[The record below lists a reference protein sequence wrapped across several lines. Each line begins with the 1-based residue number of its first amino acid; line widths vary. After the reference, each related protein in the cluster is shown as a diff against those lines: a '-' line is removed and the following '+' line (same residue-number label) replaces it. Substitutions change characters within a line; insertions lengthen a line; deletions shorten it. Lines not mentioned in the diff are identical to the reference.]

1 MPRKI
6 GNIIV
11 IFALTAGA
19 MLAGYEFLSIR
30 MELPFIEKAPPP
42 EPVLTVE
49 TLPEEA
55 VVTQQEAGAL
65 PVAVPDD
72 DHQERIVR
80 HIRDR
85 LSVHG
90 AKVMDMRYFTGQAE
104 CDAAVRTVAAE
115 YKRRGI
121 REQDMAETAPFPEST
136 GAVVMFTNQGILHYI
151 GCVAPPDQNWAVY
164 VQYVP
169 GGRE

>member
-19 MLAGYEFLSIR
+19 VLAGYEFLTIR
-30 MELPFIEKAPPP
+30 MDGPFIEQGPPP

-49 TLPEEA
+49 TLPDAA
-55 VVTQQEAGAL
+55 VAEPQVIEPAPAI
-65 PVAVPDD
+65 VPNDG
-72 DHQERIVR
+72 ERIVTR
-80 HIRDR
+80 IRDSLTVR
-85 LSVHG
+85 GS
-90 AKVMDMRYFTGQAE
+90 KVMDTRYFTDQAA
-104 CDAAVRTVAAE
+104 CDVAVRTVAEE

-121 REQDMAETAPFPEST
+121 RDQDMAETVPFPESR
-136 GAVVMFTNQGILHYI
+136 GAVVMFTNRGVLHYI

-164 VQYVP
+164 VQYIP
-169 GGRE
+169 NGRK

>member
-19 MLAGYEFLSIR
+19 VLAGYEFLSIR
-30 MELPFIEKAPPP
+30 MELPFVKQAPPP

-49 TLPEEA
+49 TLPDEII
-55 VVTQQEAGAL
+55 VTEQEVEPA

-72 DHQERIVR
+72 GERIVA
-80 HIRDR
+80 HIRDSLTVR
-85 LSVHG
+85 GST
-90 AKVMDMRYFTGQAE
+90 VMDTRYFTDQGA

-121 REQDMAETAPFPEST
+121 RDQDMAETAPFPEST
-136 GAVVMFTNQGILHYI
+136 GAVVMFTNQGVLYYV
-151 GCVAPPDQNWAVY
+151 GCVAPPGESWAVY
-164 VQYVP
+164 VQYIP
-169 GGRE
+169 NGRK

>member
-19 MLAGYEFLSIR
+19 VLAGYEFLSIR
-30 MELPFIEKAPPP
+30 MELPFIERGPPP
-42 EPVLTVE
+42 EPVLTIE
-49 TLPEEA
+49 TLPDETIVNE
-55 VVTQQEAGAL
+55 QEAEPA

-72 DHQERIVR
+72 GELVVTHVR
-80 HIRDR
+80 DSLTVRG
-85 LSVHG
+85 ST
-90 AKVMDMRYFTGQAE
+90 VMDTRYFTDQAA

-121 REQDMAETAPFPEST
+121 RDQDMAETAPFPESQ
-136 GAVVMFTNQGILHYI
+136 GAVVMFTNQNVLYYV
-151 GCVAPPDQNWAVY
+151 GCVAPPGESWAVY
-164 VQYVP
+164 VQYIP
-169 GGRE
+169 NGRK

>member
-19 MLAGYEFLSIR
+19 VLAGYEFLSIR

-49 TLPEEA
+49 TLPDETI
-55 VVTQQEAGAL
+55 TQQQVAEPA
-65 PVAVPDD
+65 PVMVPDEG
-72 DHQERIVR
+72 ERIVT
-80 HIRDR
+80 HIRDSLTVR
-85 LSVHG
+85 GS
-90 AKVMDMRYFTGQAE
+90 KVMDTRYFTDQAA

-121 REQDMAETAPFPEST
+121 RDQDITETAPFPESK
-136 GAVVMFTNQGILHYI
+136 GAVVMFTNQGVLHYI

-169 GGRE
+169 NGRE

>member
-19 MLAGYEFLSIR
+19 VLAGYEFLSIR
-30 MELPFIEKAPPP
+30 MALPFVEQGPPP

-49 TLPEEA
+49 TLPDE
-55 VVTQQEAGAL
+55 T
-65 PVAVPDD
+65 VAEPQVIEQASAIVPNDG
-72 DHQERIVR
+72 ERLVAHVR
-80 HIRDR
+80 DSLTVRG
-85 LSVHG
+85 S
-90 AKVMDMRYFTGQAE
+90 KVMDARYFTDQAA
-104 CDAAVRTVAAE
+104 CDAAVRTVVQE

-121 REQDMAETAPFPEST
+121 RDQDMAETAPFPESK
-136 GAVVMFTNQGILHYI
+136 GAVVMFTNRGILHYI
-151 GCVAPPDQNWAVY
+151 GCVAPPGESWAVY

-169 GGRE
+169 GGRK